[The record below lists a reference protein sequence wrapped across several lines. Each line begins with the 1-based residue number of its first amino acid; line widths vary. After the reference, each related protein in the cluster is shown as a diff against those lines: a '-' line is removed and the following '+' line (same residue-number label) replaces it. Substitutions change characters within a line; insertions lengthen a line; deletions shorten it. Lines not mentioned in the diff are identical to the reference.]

1 MNIYEIKEMANA
13 PERFLE
19 SSNWD
24 FVIFHFLIPA
34 GIILA
39 LFLLYKLTRGAG
51 CLLLFFIVIIVGP
64 TNIMNALYNT
74 AIDTYDNTPAKF
86 KSKDPTGAR
95 ITLENDTR
103 YITQQEFID
112 LSTEELSTFE
122 PVDFSY
128 FIEKKQEINAFGDI
142 NEYPKDYNAPNYIKS
157 VILGKPEGDKR
168 RVKIVY
174 DSGGNYRVVEMTDLE
189 INLVMRSRRGIE
201 IVGNHLKIDMSSK
214 LHK

>member
-13 PERFLE
+13 PERLLK

-24 FVIFHFLIPA
+24 FLIPI

-39 LFLLYKLTRGAG
+39 LFLLYKLTRGKG
-51 CLLLFFIVIIVGP
+51 CLLLFFIFIIVGP

-95 ITLENDTR
+95 IIHENETH
-103 YITQQEFID
+103 YISQQEFID

-128 FIEKKQEINAFGDI
+128 FVEKKQEVNMFGQI
-142 NEYPKDYNAPNYIKS
+142 NEYPKDYTAPNYIQS

-201 IVGNHLKIDMSSK
+201 IVDNHLKIDMSSK